1 MKYPVTPLLAAAGF
15 FAAAFFWSDG
25 IAAEPAPVMVELFTS
40 QGCNSCPPADRLL
53 GELAER
59 DDVLPRGGARRRGD
73 RGATAERRRRP
84 RRRARPVAA
93 GLRLAPTRPAGARR
107 AHCLN
112 PAGPARVGVGGP
124 LGKLE
129 FRTVANRSKFLDG
142 SSRNLIS

>member
-1 MKYPVTPLLAAAGF
+1 MNDHVTPRMVAATLV
-15 FAAAFFWSDG
+15 AATLFWYSPG
-25 IAAEPAPVMVELFTS
+25 AATEPAPVVVELFTS

-129 FRTVANRSKFLDG
+129 FRTVANRSKFLD
-142 SSRNLIS
+142 